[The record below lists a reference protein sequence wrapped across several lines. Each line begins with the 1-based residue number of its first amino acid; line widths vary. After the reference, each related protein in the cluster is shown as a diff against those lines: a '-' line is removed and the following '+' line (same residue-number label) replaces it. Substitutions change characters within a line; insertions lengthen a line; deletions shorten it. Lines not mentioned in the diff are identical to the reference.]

1 MEVIEA
7 QLANREP
14 LTADEMLRS
23 RHVETN
29 LSSDLDKLVTD
40 IRQVSAGPLSIG

>member
-1 MEVIEA
+1 
-7 QLANREP
+7 LANREQ
-14 LTADEMLRS
+14 LTADETLRS

-40 IRQVSAGPLSIG
+40 IRQVLPGL